1 MTTAHV
7 GANMAAF
14 SSRFFNQVLPFET
27 TVKSTFAP
35 RLIAAG
41 LLLAFNSVLAV
52 DANVS
57 ANLRLMAFGN
67 AAELKAVTNA
77 VARFNQKYPNVKV
90 EIAIDPISNGWG
102 DYVTHVLS
110 QFNASN
116 AYDVYGTAIE
126 TFRTFETRQLFIP
139 LDDYI
144 AGHNTYS
151 DFDPALFKY
160 ASNSGKTYF
169 IPITWNNIMINYN
182 RKLFKDAGIEFPK
195 TGWTWNDLRE
205 TAKKL
210 TVRDAAGNITQFGYE
225 VPNQFF
231 FVQPWFYSNGTSILN
246 ADWTA
251 SNMLDPKVS
260 ESLQFLYDLIHV
272 DKVSPIPGK
281 DTMDNQFMA
290 GQVAMISRGHWI
302 VQNAKAAKLDMDIAI
317 PPSKVNDYTVIGF
330 GGYGVSK
337 TSKNQDLAKELVGEL
352 TSFETQKEEGEGG
365 GGVPGRKSAAETE
378 AFLSFPPSASLY
390 YQTLPHTLPVP
401 SPANFQEV
409 EKIFI
414 RNYTAMM
421 AGEISIA
428 DGVKRADREINES
441 FKRLAE
447 RQAK

>member
-1 MTTAHV
+1 LTTAHV

-182 RKLFKDAGIEFPK
+182 RKLFKDAGVEFPK

>member
-1 MTTAHV
+1 MIGKLTTLL
-7 GANMAAF
+7 MAAG
-14 SSRFFNQVLPFET
+14 
-27 TVKSTFAP
+27 FAAQAGMAV
-35 RLIAAG
+35 AAG
-41 LLLAFNSVLAV
+41 S
-52 DANVS
+52 DVS
-57 ANLRLMAFGN
+57 ANLKLQTFGSD
-67 AAELKAVTNA
+67 AQLGAVKHA
-77 VARFNQKYPNVKV
+77 VERFNKAYPNVKV

-102 DYVTHVLS
+102 DYVTKVLS
-110 QFNASN
+110 QFNANN

-126 TFRTFETRQLFIP
+126 TYQSFEARNLFVP

-144 AGHNTYS
+144 AKNPSYA
-151 DFDPALFKY
+151 DFDANLFKY
-160 ASNSGKTYF
+160 SSYKGKTYF
-169 IPITWNNIMINYN
+169 VPIGWNNIMINYN
-182 RKLFKDAGIEFPK
+182 RKLFKEAGVEFPK
-195 TGWTWNDLRE
+195 TGWTWSDFRE

-317 PPSKVNDYTVIGF
+317 PPSKANDYTVIGF
-330 GGYGVSK
+330 GGYGISK

-378 AFLSFPPSASLY
+378 AFLAFPPSASLY

-401 SPANFQEV
+401 SPANFQEI

>member
-1 MTTAHV
+1 
-7 GANMAAF
+7 MAAF
-14 SSRFFNQVLPFET
+14 SSLFLNKFPPFET
-27 TVKSTFAP
+27 TVKSIFAP
-35 RLIAAG
+35 CFLAAN
-41 LLLAFNSVLAV
+41 LVLAFHFGWAA

-57 ANLRLMAFGN
+57 GNLRLMAFGN

-110 QFNASN
+110 QFNANN

-126 TFRTFETRQLFIP
+126 TFRTFETRQLFVP

-144 AGHNTYS
+144 AGHTTYS

-160 ASNSGKTYF
+160 ASNGGKTYF
-169 IPITWNNIMINYN
+169 IPITWNNIMINFN
-182 RKLFKDAGIEFPK
+182 RKLFKDAGVDLPK
-195 TGWTWNDLRE
+195 TGWTWNDFRE

-210 TVRDAAGNITQFGYE
+210 TVRDAAGNVTQFGYE

-272 DKVSPIPGK
+272 DRVSPIPGK

-302 VQNAKAAKLDMDIAI
+302 IQNAKAANLDMDIAI
-317 PPSKVNDYTVIGF
+317 PPTKVNDYTVIGF

-352 TSFETQKEEGEGG
+352 TSVETQKEEGEGG

-378 AFLSFPPSASLY
+378 GFLAFPPSAALY

-401 SPANFQEV
+401 SPANFQEI

-428 DGVKRADREINES
+428 DGVKRADREISES